1 MEHSCQKCGVLV
13 EDGRPFCPQ
22 CRAPQINVQVA
33 IADDPVA
40 PGLNSAAREF
50 SPEFSQVLHSDRTG
64 GVAGI
69 IDSRLAVRAALQAGV
84 LGVFIAMLPVLG
96 IVLTGALAV
105 FLYRR
110 KNGFDLP
117 AALGARLG
125 GAAGVVV
132 FAVNAM
138 LVIPIIVLHAQQECV
153 DRIVEVAQK
162 YGINT
167 ATPQF
172 QANLHELFTLSG
184 LAAFFVSTVV
194 LASIGGAIGSLLL
207 RSRNTRA

>member
-1 MEHSCQKCGVLV
+1 MEHSCQKCGALV

-22 CRAPQINVQVA
+22 CRAPQINVQIA
-33 IADDPVA
+33 IGDDPVA
-40 PGLNSAAREF
+40 PGLNSAREF
-50 SPEFSQVLHSDRTG
+50 SPEFSQILHSDRTG
-64 GVAGI
+64 KVASI

-84 LGVFIAMLPVLG
+84 LGVFIAMLPILG
-96 IVLTGALAV
+96 ILLTGTLAV

-117 AALGARLG
+117 AALGARVG
-125 GAAGVVV
+125 AAAGVVV
-132 FAVNAM
+132 FAINAM
-138 LVIPIIVLHAQQECV
+138 LVIPIIVFHAQQECV

-172 QANLHELFTLSG
+172 QANIHELFTVSG
-184 LAAFFVSTVV
+184 LAAFFISTVV

-207 RSRNTRA
+207 RSRNTRT